1 MTCSTCGLQDWK
13 LIMGVQKIV
22 DNALKNKVPETEDST
37 YRELKAASEKE
48 KKEV

>member
-22 DNALKNKVPETEDST
+22 ENALE
-37 YRELKAASEKE
+37 KAKATEKE